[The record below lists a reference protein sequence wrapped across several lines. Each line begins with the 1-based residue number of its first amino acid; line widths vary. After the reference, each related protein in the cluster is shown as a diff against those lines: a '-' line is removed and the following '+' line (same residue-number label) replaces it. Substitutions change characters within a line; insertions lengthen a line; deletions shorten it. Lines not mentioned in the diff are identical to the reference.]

1 MRGRARPTPDP
12 FLLGPR
18 PRGDDV
24 AGRSGGRERE
34 RRAGRDPRRSRV
46 RVVAGGGSAS
56 GGHPGRAGGAW
67 GGGRRAGVAR
77 EARSRPLPTRPPD
90 LYGGPPPFLALLPR
104 RGGPP
109 TDPTGRPGRQ
119 RPPARTAHA
128 RARAPGARLPVAS
141 PSPPLPFPAPRRTG
155 GERLVRERATGRP
168 PRSRNHVNDP
178 SAGSPT
184 ETLLRLLLPLD
195 SQVRPSSQRSARAVG
210 RPRRGRSEGL
220 TKPSNR

>member
-34 RRAGRDPRRSRV
+34 TRRERPTTFAGTRRG
-46 RVVAGGGSAS
+46 GGGSAS

-119 RPPARTAHA
+119 RPPARPAHA
-128 RARAPGARLPVAS
+128 RARARQVPDSR
-141 PSPPLPFPAPRRTG
+141 SPPLLPHFPFPPHAARVGKDSSASGRR
-155 GERLVRERATGRP
+155 
-168 PRSRNHVNDP
+168 
-178 SAGSPT
+178 
-184 ETLLRLLLPLD
+184 
-195 SQVRPSSQRSARAVG
+195 VG
-210 RPRRGRSEGL
+210 RRALGTTLMILPQVHLR
-220 TKPSNR
+220 KPCYDFYFL